1 MTPSSMPP
9 NFISMGH
16 LTFDVNIVNN
26 GSPSSHI
33 PGGAAAYS
41 ALTAQKHGLST
52 GVITSV
58 ADDYPVQK
66 ILSGVDVRVT
76 DSEHTATFANY
87 YDAGDR
93 TQVLMASG
101 SRITQSVVPP
111 DWTNPDI
118 LFVSPLLHELP
129 TDCVNWFDPNLSCLV
144 PSGWLRRW
152 AHDGAIS
159 HADTLPPFRGKKWD
173 VIVVS
178 DAEIQ
183 NLPEQ
188 QLFDLGDI
196 VCVTQGAN
204 GSRIWQAGE
213 WIEVPAAEAKPVDF
227 TGAGDIWATAFTIAL
242 RQDSSVEEA
251 GAYAAIAAAISIES
265 IGLSGCPSRESIE
278 ARLP

>member
-1 MTPSSMPP
+1 
-9 NFISMGH
+9 
-16 LTFDVNIVNN
+16 
-26 GSPSSHI
+26 
-33 PGGAAAYS
+33 
-41 ALTAQKHGLST
+41 
-52 GVITSV
+52 
-58 ADDYPVQK
+58 
-66 ILSGVDVRVT
+66 
-76 DSEHTATFANY
+76 
-87 YDAGDR
+87 
-93 TQVLMASG
+93 MASG